1 MARREPAM
9 QCLFIV
15 IQRIMPVMRQVGHQP
30 RVVRDVAL
38 GQVSGKIIVPGHH
51 VLLLVVVI
59 NYVA

>member
-1 MARREPAM
+1 
-9 QCLFIV
+9 
-15 IQRIMPVMRQVGHQP
+15 MPVMRQVGHQP